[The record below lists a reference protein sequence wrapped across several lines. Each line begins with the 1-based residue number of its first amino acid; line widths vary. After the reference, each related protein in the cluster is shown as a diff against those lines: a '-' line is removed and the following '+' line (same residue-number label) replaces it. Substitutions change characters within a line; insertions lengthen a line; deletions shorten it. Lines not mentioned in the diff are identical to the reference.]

1 MLTLSQISDLPATKR
16 DLAHRII
23 AWLTFAKKPLE
34 ENELKEAFAID
45 NENGRV
51 DNASHFHAENV
62 VEYCRGLIIRV
73 KTRGVSY
80 LRLAHMTAQEYFV
93 QVEFLQEYQSD
104 ICLTCFNHVIS
115 CLPPERSTSLKYDG
129 HAKQRRG
136 TDYEEDHDLDDVVNE
151 YSLDL
156 PGDEESEGPNFSD
169 AEDEEHDKYDEHN
182 NGEEEAEADDDDD
195 DYDAVGGS
203 LVDQVDSRVIF
214 EDRQSWRF
222 GNDVWPRTLLPW
234 VAKTTPFSSYAGSYA
249 LSHLKDSVLNPKLE
263 KRILVFITTAFSR
276 KRRSTFSQK
285 FQDHPFRMNMLHM
298 SSFIGLPSVVQE
310 VLEMPMIHV
319 DDKDILG
326 RTALMWALGLGK
338 ESFAMKLLEEGAQ
351 VQDRDRRQR
360 STLMYA
366 SAVRDEA
373 LLAKLLQNFPKIEI
387 DAGFLSSCAMANNA
401 YIMNQM
407 IPSVNID
414 LDQFDENGRAPIHQA
429 VISNSEAAVHS
440 LIEHQARISLLD
452 RDGHSPLMFA
462 VEGQN
467 SNLVS
472 ILIQA
477 DASPHPRSPNG
488 ESPLH
493 IAARN
498 AKAGLKMIQILLRAN
513 ANILAE
519 DRDGLVPLQ
528 SLLRV
533 CRDQNW
539 SEKETLARVKFLSE
553 DPKTISHRSGDGA
566 NALHDAALYPNIL
579 VLKYL
584 VSRAS
589 SSTVNTQ
596 RVSGQTPIFDAL
608 YAYNIPAFNFL
619 VEQPDI
625 DLLAVRYDKKTLL
638 NCAAWANEIT
648 VVEKLIKK
656 APDLIKKAELHS
668 ISAIH
673 YAVERDNL
681 AVFKLLLEAG
691 SDPRSRRHKHNIDL
705 ISYAAFEGRISFLDT
720 LLKLK
725 AKVWMNFDSSG
736 REEAHSDDRGRTLIH
751 NAAAGGSVPVLRKV
765 LSVLPLEGL
774 SLEDHDNLGQTPLH
788 YAVRARDEGL
798 VDLLLKAGAD
808 KDAIMSSGET
818 SLDLA
823 LELEINDTVCTLV
836 LANARVCGDW
846 RSKLSRINLYQ
857 TENFFTKLLDII
869 AKPIN
874 MERKN
879 VTGDNEPFLEKSVH
893 RVGNEYSVY
902 NSWSFDVP
910 FLEMIVPENAALP
923 IRQVIFETLSH
934 DQGRF

>member
-1 MLTLSQISDLPATKR
+1 MLTLSQISDLPTTKR

-23 AWLTFAKKPLE
+23 AWLTFAKKPFE

-80 LRLAHMTAQEYFV
+80 LRLAHMTAQEYFL
-93 QVEFLQEYQSD
+93 QVEFLQEYHSD

-115 CLPPERSTSLKYDG
+115 CLPLERSKSLEHAG
-129 HAKQRRG
+129 HSIHRRE
-136 TDYEEDHDLDDVVNE
+136 TDYQADHESDDVTSEYTLDSPANE
-151 YSLDL
+151 
-156 PGDEESEGPNFSD
+156 GSEGPNFSD
-169 AEDEEHDKYDEHN
+169 AEDGDPGKYGGGNSE
-182 NGEEEAEADDDDD
+182 DDDG
-195 DYDAVGGS
+195 DAVDGS
-203 LVDQVDSRVIF
+203 LVDQVDSLVIF

-234 VAKTTPFSSYAGSYA
+234 IAKKTPFSSYAASYA
-249 LSHLKDSVLNPKLE
+249 LSHLKDSNINPQIE
-263 KRILVFITTAFSR
+263 KRILVFIKTAFSR

-298 SSFIGLPSVVQE
+298 SSFIGLPSVIKE

-338 ESFAMKLLEEGAQ
+338 ETFAMKLLEEGAQ

-366 SAVRDEA
+366 SAVKDEV
-373 LLAKLLQNFPKIEI
+373 LLSKLLQRVPKIEI

-401 YIMNQM
+401 YVMDQM
-407 IPSVNID
+407 LPSANID
-414 LDQFDENGRAPIHQA
+414 LDQFDENGRAPIHEA

-440 LIEHQARISLLD
+440 LIEHRAKISLLD
-452 RDGHSPLMFA
+452 RDGYTPLMHA
-462 VEGQN
+462 AEGQN

-472 ILIQA
+472 ILIRA
-477 DASPHPRSPNG
+477 GASPDPRNPDG
-488 ESPLH
+488 ETPLH
-493 IAARN
+493 MAAQN
-498 AKAGLKMIQILLRAN
+498 AKAGLGMIQILLRAN
-513 ANILAE
+513 ANILSE
-519 DRDGLVPLQ
+519 DEDGLVPLQ

-539 SEKETLARVKFLSE
+539 SEKETLARVKLLSE
-553 DPKTISHRSGDGA
+553 DPKTISHQSREGA
-566 NALHDAALYPNIL
+566 NALHDAAQFSNLL

-608 YAYNIPAFNFL
+608 YAYNVPAFNFL
-619 VEQPDI
+619 VEQPEI
-625 DLLAVRYDKKTLL
+625 DLLTLRYDKKTLL
-638 NCAAWANEIT
+638 NCAAWANQIT
-648 VVEKLIKK
+648 VVQKLIQK
-656 APDLIKKAELHS
+656 APELIKKAELHS

-681 AVFKLLLEAG
+681 AMFNLLLEAG
-691 SDPRSRRHKHNIDL
+691 SDPRSRRHKHDIDL
-705 ISYAAFEGRISFLDT
+705 ISYAAFEGRISFLDI

-725 AKVWMNFDSSG
+725 AKVWMISDSSG
-736 REEAHSDDRGRTLIH
+736 RQVAHRDDRGRTLIH
-751 NAAAGGSVPVLRKV
+751 NAAAGGSTSALRKV
-765 LSVLPLEGL
+765 LSFSPLEGL
-774 SLEDHDNLGQTPLH
+774 SLDDRDALGQTPLH
-788 YAVRARDEGL
+788 CAVRARDEGL
-798 VDLLLKAGAD
+798 VSLLLKAGAD

-823 LELEINDTVCTLV
+823 LELEVNDIVCTLV
-836 LANARVCGDW
+836 LANARVRGDW
-846 RSKLSRINLYQ
+846 RSKLASINCYQ
-857 TENFFTKLLDII
+857 TEDFFTKLLDLI
-869 AKPIN
+869 AKPIS
-874 MERKN
+874 MKRSD
-879 VTGDNEPFLEKSVH
+879 VLTDTEPFKEKSVH
-893 RVGNEYSVY
+893 RIGNEKSVY
-902 NSWSFDVP
+902 DSWSFDVP
-910 FLEMIVPENAALP
+910 FLEITVPENAALP
-923 IRQVIFETLSH
+923 VRQVIFETISH
-934 DQGRF
+934 DQGR